1 MCGRFGYELDLSKLT
16 DGETEKVREQVK
28 LYHKY
33 ENTVHKGDMYRLLSP
48 FECDAAAVEYVSE
61 DRKEVLLFYFNI
73 KGTPSVSD
81 RKVRLDG
88 LDTESCYRN
97 TESGEVYSGAALM
110 NMGLL
115 MPRNSDNFSMLTVFE
130 KL

>member
-1 MCGRFGYELDLSKLT
+1 
-16 DGETEKVREQVK
+16 
-28 LYHKY
+28 
-33 ENTVHKGDMYRLLSP
+33 MYRLLSP

-73 KGTPSVSD
+73 KGTPAIPD

-88 LDTESCYRN
+88 LDAGAYYRN
-97 TESGEVYSGAALM
+97 TGNGEVYSGAALM